1 MMAIQ
6 ELKPSFSNVQ
16 LELLK
21 LYASG
26 ISDEDLQEVKQLLS
40 EYFAR
45 KANDEMDAFIADNK
59 LSAEDLIQWSK
70 EDNRSENRS

>member
-26 ISDEDLQEVKQLLS
+26 VSDEDLQEVKQLLS
-40 EYFAR
+40 DYFAR
-45 KANDEMDAFIADNK
+45 KANDEMDVFIADNK